1 VPLKETP
8 SSSNV
13 SHERSIGQEIAV
25 CRVSKEN
32 ESDPNENNNVVIPT
46 SFVSTSE
53 DSGKVDVTDDLVL
66 RKPPATGSKRK
77 LIYIGHAPGL
87 PYGWYIQRLQR
98 TGGNRTGRIDTIIYS
113 ESGRRFKSKR
123 EVNNYLDM
131 IENRGFDEEEAYR
144 SRRNF
149 SNHLKKGKLKQVTKI
164 GILKDMY
171 IADVEKSAVLRL

>member
-1 VPLKETP
+1 MNGNENTVISTKVLLTTQYYETFGISGETP

-13 SHERSIGQEIAV
+13 SHERSMGQEIAV

-53 DSGKVDVTDDLVL
+53 DV
-66 RKPPATGSKRK
+66 
-77 LIYIGHAPGL
+77 GHAPGL
-87 PYGWYIQRLQR
+87 PYGWYVRRLQR

-123 EVNNYLDM
+123 EMNNYLDM
-131 IENRGFDEEEAYR
+131 IENSGFDEEEAYR